1 MLVLEKQTL
10 KQKKLRHSEYY
21 SMVGMFDELYARS
34 KNGEIF
40 NHLTEIISS
49 ENNIKL
55 AYRNIKRN
63 KGSTTAGHDNVSIK
77 DIEKIPH
84 DVFVKKIQK
93 MLSWYKAK
101 PVKRVEIPKPNGKMR
116 PLGLPSMWDRIVQQ
130 CILQV
135 LEPICEAKFYKR
147 SHGFRPNHS
156 AEHAL
161 AECYRLAQVVKLHYV
176 IDIDIKGFF
185 DNVNHSKLKKQIWSM
200 GIRDKKLIC
209 IISEML
215 KAPIVLPDGTIE
227 NPVKGTP
234 QGGILSPLLSNIVLN
249 ELDWWISSQWET
261 IPTRTPYKTRIHAN
275 GTVDRSPIYTTFR
288 RNTQLKEM
296 YIVRYADDFKIFCRN
311 RQDAEKAYYAVRKW
325 LNDRLGLQISEE
337 KSKIVNL
344 RKQYSDFLGFKFK
357 LMRKN
362 KGYVICSHMS
372 DKAIQQEK
380 QILKEQIKR
389 MQNPA
394 DTQAEHAAISRY
406 NTMVWGIHNYYQ
418 YATCISIDCKA
429 IAYEINICLKNRLR
443 ERLKKTGSIEELYI
457 RKKYGTSKQMRF
469 SHEKPICPISYVRT
483 KNPMHKKAN
492 VCKFTAEGRTEIHKG
507 LEINAAILSRLAC
520 YAETDRSIE
529 YLDNRISLY
538 VAQHGKCAVTG
549 RPLEI
554 TEMHCHHKLPTHK
567 GGTDVY
573 SNLTIVNEDV
583 HMLIHATEPDTIK
596 EYMSILEL
604 TKPMLK
610 KLNKL
615 REMAGLLAI
624 S

>member
-1 MLVLEKQTL
+1 MLVLEKQAL

-21 SMVGMFDELYARS
+21 SMVEILDDLYERS

-40 NHLTEIISS
+40 TNLMELISS

-63 KGSTTAGHDNVSIK
+63 KGSTTAGYDDINIK
-77 DIEKIPH
+77 DIERIPH
-84 DVFVKKIQK
+84 EVFVKKIQK

-116 PLGLPSMWDRIVQQ
+116 PLGLPTMWDRLVQQ

-135 LEPICEAKFYKR
+135 LEPICEGKFYKR

-156 AEHAL
+156 AENAL
-161 AECYRLAQVVKLHYV
+161 AECYRMAQIVKLHFV
-176 IDIDIKGFF
+176 VDIDIKGFF
-185 DNVNHSKLKKQIWSM
+185 DNVNHSKLKKQIWAM

-215 KAPIVLPDGTIE
+215 NAPIIHPDGTKE
-227 NPVKGTP
+227 YPTKGTP

-261 IPTRTPYKTRIHAN
+261 IPTRTPYKTRTHEN
-275 GTVDRSPIYTTFR
+275 GTVDRSPIYITFR

-311 RQDAEKAYYAVRKW
+311 QQDAEKAYHAVKNW
-325 LNDRLGLQISEE
+325 LLDRLGLQVSEE

-362 KGYVICSHMS
+362 KGYVICSHMC
-372 DKAIQQEK
+372 DKAIQREK
-380 QILKEQIKR
+380 QILKEQIKK

-394 DTQAEHAAISRY
+394 DTQAEHVAINRY

-418 YATCISIDCKA
+418 YATCISMDCSE

-443 ERLKKTGSIEELYI
+443 ERLKRTGSIEMLFIKE
-457 RKKYGTSKQMRF
+457 RYGSSKQMRF
-469 SHEKPICPISYVRT
+469 SNGKPICPISYVRT
-483 KNPMHKKAN
+483 KNPMHKKVS
-492 VCKFTAEGRTEIHKG
+492 VCKYTVEGRMEIHKSLG
-507 LEINAAILSRLAC
+507 VNVAILSRLAC
-520 YAETDRSIE
+520 YAESNRSIE

-538 VAQHGKCAVTG
+538 VAQYGKCAVTG
-549 RPLEI
+549 QPLEI
-554 TEMHCHHKLPTHK
+554 GEMHCHHKLPVYK
-567 GGTDVY
+567 GGTDAY
-573 SNLTIVNEDV
+573 QNLTIINEDV
-583 HMLIHATEPDTIK
+583 HRLIHATEPDTIR
-596 EYMSILEL
+596 EYMSLLEL
-604 TKPMLK
+604 TKPMLR

-615 REMAGLLAI
+615 REMAGFSVI

>member
-21 SMVGMFDELYARS
+21 SMVEMFDDLYARS
-34 KNGEIF
+34 SKGEVF
-40 NHLTEIISS
+40 NKLVNIISS

-63 KGSTTAGHDNVSIK
+63 KGSTTAGYDDIDIK

-84 DVFVKKIQK
+84 EKYVAKIQK
-93 MLSWYKAK
+93 MLSWYRAK

-116 PLGLPSMWDRIVQQ
+116 PLGLPTMWDRLVQQ

-161 AECYRLAQVVKLHYV
+161 AECYKMAQVQGMHFIVDV
-176 IDIDIKGFF
+176 DIKSFF
-185 DNVNHSKLKKQIWSM
+185 DNVNHNKLKKQMWAM
-200 GIRDKKLIC
+200 GIQDKKLLC

-215 KAPIVLPDGTIE
+215 KAPIIYPDGHREIPT
-227 NPVKGTP
+227 KGTP

-261 IPTRTPYKTRIHAN
+261 IPTRTDYKTRTHKN

-288 RNTQLKEM
+288 RNTNLKEM

-311 RQDAEKAYYAVRKW
+311 RQEAEKAFHAVKGW

-337 KSKIVNL
+337 KSKIINL
-344 RKQYSDFLGFKFK
+344 KKRYSEFLGFKFK
-357 LMRKN
+357 LIRKGN
-362 KGYVICSHMS
+362 RYAICSHMS
-372 DKAIQQEK
+372 DKALQREK
-380 QILKEQIKR
+380 QMLKDQIER
-389 MQNPA
+389 IQDPA
-394 DTQAEHAAISRY
+394 DTNAEHAAISRY

-418 YATCISIDCKA
+418 YATCISMDCSA
-429 IAYEINICLKNRLR
+429 IAYEINKCLKNRLK
-443 ERLKKTGSIEELYI
+443 ERLKKQGNIDLLFI
-457 RKKYGTSKQMRF
+457 KKRYGASQQIRF
-469 SHEKPICPISYVRT
+469 SNGKPICPISYVRM
-483 KNPMHKKAN
+483 KNPMHKKSSI
-492 VCKFTAEGRTEIHKG
+492 CKYTVDGRKEIHKSLG
-507 LEINAAILSRLAC
+507 INVAILNRLAC
-520 YAETDRSIE
+520 YSEVSRSIE
-529 YLDNRISLY
+529 FLDNRISLY
-538 VAQHGKCAVTG
+538 VAQNGKCAVTG

-554 TEMHCHHKLPTHK
+554 NEMHCHHKTPISK

-573 SNLTIVNEDV
+573 SNLTIVMEDV
-583 HMLIHATEPDTIK
+583 HILIHATEETTIN
-596 EYMSILEL
+596 EYLSILEL

-615 REMAGLLAI
+615 REMTGSLVI